1 MLIISRDFDAR
12 FNETKADLKNYV
24 DTKFYELDT
33 KFDAKF
39 NALEAQNN
47 SIIIGF
53 SIFAVV
59 ITFASIFI
67 PGLMAWLSNYFT
79 RHHENNTMTRDEIIE
94 LVNNQL
100 SR

>member
-12 FNETKADLKNYV
+12 FNETKADLIRHDV
-24 DTKFYELDT
+24 DILA
-33 KFDAKF
+33 AKI
-39 NALEAQNN
+39 EAQNN